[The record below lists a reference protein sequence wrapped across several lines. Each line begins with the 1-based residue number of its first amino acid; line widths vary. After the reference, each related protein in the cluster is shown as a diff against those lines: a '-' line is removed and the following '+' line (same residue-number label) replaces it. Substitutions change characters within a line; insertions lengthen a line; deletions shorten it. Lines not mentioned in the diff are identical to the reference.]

1 MPAYELAWV
10 TIEASDCEVAQA
22 NFLTQLSG
30 RRMVGLGMTRPQSV
44 WPALSSD
51 GSLFERLSLK
61 SPV

>member
-1 MPAYELAWV
+1 MPSYELAWV
-10 TIEASDCEVAQA
+10 TIETSDREVAQV

-30 RRMVGLGMTRPQSV
+30 RRMVGPGMTRPQGV
-44 WPALSSD
+44 WPVLSSD